1 MKNVR
6 ANVEVRG
13 RVQGVF
19 FRAETKRA
27 ADGFGVKGWVKNLPN
42 GNVQAVLEG
51 SDEAVAAMLS
61 WCDRGAPLS
70 RVDGKEVAWEVFTG
84 KFDDFKVTY

>member
-6 ANVEVRG
+6 AIVEVCG

-27 ADGFGVKGWVKNLPN
+27 ADGKGVKGWVKNLPN
-42 GNVQAVLEG
+42 GNVQAVFEG
-51 SDEAVAAMLS
+51 SEEAVDSMLE
-61 WCDRGAPLS
+61 WCDRGAPMS
-70 RVDGKEVAWEVFTG
+70 RVEGKEVAWEEFTG
-84 KFDDFKVTY
+84 MFDGFKITY